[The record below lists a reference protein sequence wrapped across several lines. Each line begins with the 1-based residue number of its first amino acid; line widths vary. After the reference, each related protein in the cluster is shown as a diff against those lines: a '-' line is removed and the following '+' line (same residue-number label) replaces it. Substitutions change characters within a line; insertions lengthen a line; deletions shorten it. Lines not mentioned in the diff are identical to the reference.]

1 MYVPVPLGLFDV
13 ATDQDTCTRV
23 LYIRMYNKN
32 VRLGSFLLG
41 Y

>member
-23 LYIRMYNKN
+23 LYVCTERMCD
-32 VRLGSFLLG
+32 
-41 Y
+41 